1 MTSRD
6 ALEAHIWVYL
16 EKVSLKALED
26 QLGFL
31 QFIMG
36 GRTRLSW
43 IWMLNMTSCFVQW
56 NLWEVVHGF
65 LSNMF
70 HPFWIILLIVLLIIL
85 LPWFIQLQIS
95 HFNSYY
101 NLQIYM

>member
-1 MTSRD
+1 MISCNV
-6 ALEAHIWVYL
+6 LEARIWVGL

-31 QFIMG
+31 QCIMG
-36 GRTRLSW
+36 GTRLSW
-43 IWMLNMTSCFVQW
+43 IWMLDMTSCFVQDIM
-56 NLWEVVHGF
+56 WEVVHGF
-65 LSNMF
+65 FSNLF
-70 HPFWIILLIVLLIIL
+70 HPLWIILVIVLSIIIL
-85 LPWFIQLQIS
+85 AWLIQLQMS